1 MASSAVRAGENHG
14 IQAGNGPGPLIRVIL
29 ADTQAIF
36 RAGLRKIFALED
48 DIRVVG
54 QAETLP
60 QTQSA
65 VTKFSADVLIFES
78 ALAPN
83 PVDAVA
89 ELLRQ
94 SAQLRVVVV
103 TPGSDEE
110 LTLDLFRRG
119 AHGIVSREVEPELMV
134 DCLRKVAAGDSWL
147 DPQGIHW
154 VMEAFRT
161 QNTRPSG
168 SRPKVQLTPKETL
181 IVSCVTQGMKN
192 KEIAIRVGTTEQV
205 VKNYLRKVYDKLGVA
220 DRLELAL
227 YCLNHHVVDNTKIP
241 PLPTPPSPANG
252 NAASAAAAGAS
263 ASMSSS
269 SVFSSSA
276 PAPASAS
283 TSHSAPADADP
294 GSSDKLS

>member
-1 MASSAVRAGENHG
+1 MATIPVGVEENFGAGEDP
-14 IQAGNGPGPLIRVIL
+14 GNGQFVRVIV

-54 QAETLP
+54 QAETLS

-65 VTKFSADVLIFES
+65 VTKFDADVLIFES

-83 PVDAVA
+83 PVESVT

-94 SAQLRVVVV
+94 NSKLKIVVV
-103 TPGSDEE
+103 TPGADEE
-110 LTLDLFRRG
+110 LTLELFRRG

-134 DCLRKVAAGDSWL
+134 DCLRKVVSGETWL
-147 DPQGIHW
+147 EPQAIHW
-154 VMEAFRT
+154 VMEAYRN
-161 QNTRPSG
+161 QSTRSSG
-168 SRPKVQLTPKETL
+168 ARPKVQLTPKETL

-192 KEIAIRVGTTEQV
+192 KEIALRVGTTEQV

-227 YCLNHHVVDNTKIP
+227 YCLNHHVVDNTKVP
-241 PLPTPPSPANG
+241 ALPTAPANG
-252 NAASAAAAGAS
+252 AASAAAAGAS
-263 ASMSSS
+263 GTASQPATSTTPSSPDS
-269 SVFSSSA
+269 
-276 PAPASAS
+276 PE
-283 TSHSAPADADP
+283 
-294 GSSDKLS
+294 KLS

>member
-1 MASSAVRAGENHG
+1 MASTVSVEENHG
-14 IQAGNGPGPLIRVIL
+14 VHEDGGSARLIRVIL
-29 ADTQAIF
+29 ADSQAIF

-78 ALAPN
+78 ALAAN
-83 PVDAVA
+83 PVEAVT

-94 SAQLRVVVV
+94 APEIKIVVV
-103 TPGSDEE
+103 TPASDEQ

-119 AHGIVSREVEPELMV
+119 AHGILSREVEPEVLV
-134 DCLRKVAAGDSWL
+134 DCLRKVAAGEPWL
-147 DPQGIHW
+147 ENQAVHW
-154 VMEAFRT
+154 VMEAFRGH
-161 QNTRPSG
+161 NLRPSG
-168 SRPKVQLTPKETL
+168 ARPKVQLTPKETL

-227 YCLNHHVVDNTKIP
+227 YCLSHHVVDGVKPPPIP
-241 PLPTPPSPANG
+241 ATAAPAESTS
-252 NAASAAAAGAS
+252 AAPAANSAAAGAAAGAS
-263 ASMSSS
+263 TSSASSA
-269 SVFSSSA
+269 SSSA
-276 PAPASAS
+276 SPDSMGPN
-283 TSHSAPADADP
+283 
-294 GSSDKLS
+294 KLV

>member
-1 MASSAVRAGENHG
+1 MASTSVSVGENHG
-14 IQAGNGPGPLIRVIL
+14 AHENSGSSQLIRVIL

-78 ALAPN
+78 ALAAN
-83 PVDAVA
+83 PVEAVT

-94 SAQLRVVVV
+94 APQLKIVVV
-103 TPGSDEE
+103 TPASDEQ

-119 AHGIVSREVEPELMV
+119 AHGILSREVEPEILV
-134 DCLRKVAAGDSWL
+134 DCLRKVAAGEPWL
-147 DPQGIHW
+147 ENQAIHW
-154 VMEAFRT
+154 VMEAFRGH
-161 QNTRPSG
+161 NLRPSG
-168 SRPKVQLTPKETL
+168 ARPKIQLTPKETL

-192 KEIAIRVGTTEQV
+192 KEIAVRVGTTEQV

-227 YCLNHHVVDNTKIP
+227 YCLSHHVVDGVKPPPIP
-241 PLPTPPSPANG
+241 PASPQNG
-252 NAASAAAAGAS
+252 DGVKSTAASAAGGAASSNSQS
-263 ASMSSS
+263 ALSGS
-269 SVFSSSA
+269 
-276 PAPASAS
+276 
-283 TSHSAPADADP
+283 DAANTVP
-294 GSSDKLS
+294 PQKLS

>member
-1 MASSAVRAGENHG
+1 MASTSVRVAENHG
-14 IQAGNGPGPLIRVIL
+14 AHENQGTGQLIRVIL

-65 VTKFSADVLIFES
+65 VAKFSADILIFES
-78 ALAPN
+78 ALASN
-83 PVDAVA
+83 PVETVT

-94 SAQLRVVVV
+94 APQLKIVVV
-103 TPGSDEE
+103 TPVSDEQ

-119 AHGIVSREVEPELMV
+119 AHGILSREVEPETLV
-134 DCLRKVAAGDSWL
+134 ECLRKVAGGEPWL
-147 DPQGIHW
+147 ESQAIHW
-154 VMEAFRT
+154 VMDAYRGH
-161 QNTRPSG
+161 NLRPSG
-168 SRPKVQLTPKETL
+168 ARPKVQLTPKETL

-192 KEIAIRVGTTEQV
+192 KEIAVRVGTTEQV

-227 YCLNHHVVDNTKIP
+227 YCLSHHVVDGVKP
-241 PLPTPPSPANG
+241 PPVPSTTRQTGDAVV
-252 NAASAAAAGAS
+252 ASSARAAAGA
-263 ASMSSS
+263 ASSS
-269 SVFSSSA
+269 TSPTTSSQAVPESTA
-276 PAPASAS
+276 PE
-283 TSHSAPADADP
+283 
-294 GSSDKLS
+294 KLS

>member
-1 MASSAVRAGENHG
+1 MAGTSVSVGENHG
-14 IQAGNGPGPLIRVIL
+14 VHRNSGNGQLIRVIL

-54 QAETLP
+54 QAETLS

-83 PVDAVA
+83 PVEVVT

-94 SAQLRVVVV
+94 APQLKIVVV
-103 TPGSDEE
+103 TPAADEQ

-119 AHGIVSREVEPELMV
+119 AHGILSREVEPELLV
-134 DCLRKVAAGDSWL
+134 NCLRKVAAGEPWL
-147 DPQGIHW
+147 EDQAIHW
-154 VMEAFRT
+154 VMEAYRGH
-161 QNTRPSG
+161 NLRPSG
-168 SRPKVQLTPKETL
+168 ARPKVQLTPKETL

-227 YCLNHHVVDNTKIP
+227 YCLSHHVVDGVKPPPIP
-241 PLPTPPSPANG
+241 VAVPQAPDGVN
-252 NAASAAAAGAS
+252 ASAAGAGAG
-263 ASMSSS
+263 AASS
-269 SVFSSSA
+269 SVPDA
-276 PAPASAS
+276 ASNS
-283 TSHSAPADADP
+283 DTSNAVSPP
-294 GSSDKLS
+294 KLS

>member
-1 MASSAVRAGENHG
+1 MATIAVNAEENFGAGDESG
-14 IQAGNGPGPLIRVIL
+14 QFVRVIV

-54 QAETLP
+54 QAETLS

-65 VTKFSADVLIFES
+65 VAKFSADVLIFES

-83 PVDAVA
+83 PVETVA

-94 SAQLRVVVV
+94 NANVKIVVV
-103 TPGSDEE
+103 TPSADEE

-119 AHGIVSREVEPELMV
+119 AHGVVSREVEPELMV
-134 DCLRKVAAGDSWL
+134 DCLRKVVSGETWL
-147 DPQGIHW
+147 DQQATHW
-154 VMEAFRT
+154 VMDAFRN
-161 QNTRPSG
+161 QNNRASG
-168 SRPKVQLTPKETL
+168 ARPKVQLTPKETL

-192 KEIAIRVGTTEQV
+192 KEIALRVGTTEQV

-227 YCLNHHVVDNTKIP
+227 YCLNHHVVDNAKVP
-241 PLPTPPSPANG
+241 PLPPSNG
-252 NAASAAAAGAS
+252 NGNGSGSGNGASAAAAGAS
-263 ASMSSS
+263 SAGSVPAISSPS
-269 SVFSSSA
+269 ASA
-276 PAPASAS
+276 PES
-283 TSHSAPADADP
+283 TQKFS
-294 GSSDKLS
+294 

>member
-1 MASSAVRAGENHG
+1 MASIPASLDQNLGAGG
-14 IQAGNGPGPLIRVIL
+14 DGGNGQFVRVIV

-36 RAGLRKIFALED
+36 RAGLRKVFALED

-54 QAETLP
+54 QAETLA

-65 VTKFSADVLIFES
+65 AAKFTADVLIFEA
-78 ALAPN
+78 ALTPN

-94 SAQLRVVVV
+94 NPQLRVVVV
-103 TPGSDEE
+103 TPGADEE

-119 AHGIVSREVEPELMV
+119 AHGIVSREVEPELLV
-134 DCLRKVAAGDSWL
+134 ECLRKVADGETWL
-147 DPQGIHW
+147 DNQGMHW
-154 VMEAFRT
+154 VMEAYRNQT
-161 QNTRPSG
+161 NRPAG

-192 KEIAIRVGTTEQV
+192 KEIALRVGTTEQV

-227 YCLNHHVVDNTKIP
+227 YCLNHHVVDNTKVP
-241 PLPTPPSPANG
+241 PLPTAPVNG
-252 NAASAAAAGAS
+252 HAASAAAAGAS
-263 ASMSSS
+263 SSGATS
-269 SVFSSSA
+269 AATSA
-276 PAPASAS
+276 PNSGNGSAPVASAD
-283 TSHSAPADADP
+283 SAE
-294 GSSDKLS
+294 KLS

>member
-1 MASSAVRAGENHG
+1 MAGTSVGVGENHG
-14 IQAGNGPGPLIRVIL
+14 VRETSGTGQLIRVIL

-83 PVDAVA
+83 PVEAVT

-94 SAQLRVVVV
+94 APQLKIVVV
-103 TPGSDEE
+103 TPASDEQ

-119 AHGIVSREVEPELMV
+119 AHGILSREVEPELLV
-134 DCLRKVAAGDSWL
+134 DCLRKVAAGEPWL
-147 DPQGIHW
+147 ENQAVHW
-154 VMEAFRT
+154 VMEAYRGHSL
-161 QNTRPSG
+161 RPSG
-168 SRPKVQLTPKETL
+168 ARPKVQLTPKETL

-227 YCLNHHVVDNTKIP
+227 YCLSHHVVDGVKP
-241 PLPTPPSPANG
+241 PPVPLAVTENG
-252 NAASAAAAGAS
+252 NGTN
-263 ASMSSS
+263 S
-269 SVFSSSA
+269 SVASEASDTRNSSEPVA
-276 PAPASAS
+276 DNASF
-283 TSHSAPADADP
+283 P
-294 GSSDKLS
+294 GMSLPVPQKPS